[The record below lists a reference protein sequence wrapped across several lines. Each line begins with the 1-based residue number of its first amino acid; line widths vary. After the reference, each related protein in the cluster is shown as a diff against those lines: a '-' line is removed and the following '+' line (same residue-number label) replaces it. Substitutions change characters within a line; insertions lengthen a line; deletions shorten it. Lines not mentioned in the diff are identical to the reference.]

1 MYVNILSTQFPK
13 RDGLLLWQIS
23 VSFSYVNTSQER
35 EGLGNKAGGKKK
47 KKKRPIRFQVGH
59 QVKLV

>member
-1 MYVNILSTQFPK
+1 MYVNIQSTQFPK

-47 KKKRPIRFQVGH
+47 KKKALLGF
-59 QVKLV
+59 KLVTR